1 MNFFQTLLKVR
12 QPSEICSPPGS
23 PSVDSFFS
31 TPKFQ
36 SDSAEIERLTNENQE
51 LKNKIIELENDLKW
65 VKINHKIELE
75 NLKSYQKADESAVE
89 KFNDLM
95 FEKSILPL
103 TQNCKKLISQILEGL
118 DKGEGGS
125 GCKGA
130 ENDEEI
136 CEFFR
141 ESCENTAAFEEL
153 SKKVVEKEKEIKKHK
168 EFIKNL
174 KSSLEN
180 ILVEYKKS
188 KEMNMVHLREIEE
201 LKGKLAKRERGL
213 QE

>member
-12 QPSEICSPPGS
+12 QPSETCSPPGS

-51 LKNKIIELENDLKW
+51 LKNKILELENELKW

-75 NLKSYQKADESAVE
+75 NLKSFQKADESAVG
-89 KFNDLM
+89 KYNDLI
-95 FEKSILPL
+95 FESSILPL
-103 TQNCKKLISQILEGL
+103 AQNCKKMISQILDGL
-118 DKGEGGS
+118 EKAEN

-153 SKKVVEKEKEIKKHK
+153 NRKIKEKDKEIKKHK
-168 EFIKNL
+168 EFIKTL

-188 KEMNMVHLREIEE
+188 KEMNTVHLKEIEE
-201 LKGKLAKRERGL
+201 LKGKLAKRDRDE